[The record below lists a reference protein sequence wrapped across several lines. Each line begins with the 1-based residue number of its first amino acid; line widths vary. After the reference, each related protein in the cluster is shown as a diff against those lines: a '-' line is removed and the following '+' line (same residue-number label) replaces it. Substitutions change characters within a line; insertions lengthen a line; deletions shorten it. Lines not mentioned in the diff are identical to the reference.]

1 MAYDRGHVY
10 VTWGGGLGVGNQE
23 IWQTGVRLAPSVA
36 GDTPAFPTLAQG
48 QALMN
53 AMQTK
58 WIQGANQTI
67 NWCTLKW
74 VKFSEIGTSGA
85 LLGQPLV
92 IPSTPSAG
100 IAGPQST
107 VSHPFQISYVMTLW
121 SGQTYGKGNYGRC
134 YLPGPAFASNND
146 GAISGSQAS
155 YVDWFGSWLK
165 GIEASAA
172 TWPNGT
178 APLFVHIMHQGNSA
192 GGERS
197 SRVAKVRGG
206 SIMDTQRRR
215 RNKLRE
221 GYVDAT
227 TYP

>member
-10 VTWGGGLGVGNQE
+10 VTWGGTLGVGAQE
-23 IWQTGVRLAPSVA
+23 IWQTGVRVAPGAA

-48 QALMN
+48 QALMS

-58 WIQGANQTI
+58 WVLNTNQTM

-74 VKFSEIGTSGA
+74 LKFSEIGANGA

-92 IPSTPSAG
+92 VPSTPQSG
-100 IAGPQST
+100 IAGPQTT
-107 VSHPFQISYVMTLW
+107 VAHPFQISYVMTLW
-121 SGQTYGKGNYGRC
+121 SGSTYGKGNYGRC
-134 YLPGPAFASNND
+134 YLPAPAFASNND
-146 GAISGSQAS
+146 GAISGSQQS
-155 YVDWFGSWLK
+155 MVDWFGSWLK
-165 GIEASAA
+165 GIESSAA
-172 TWPNGT
+172 TWPNGS
-178 APLFVHIMHQGNSA
+178 APMWVHIMHQGSSS

-197 SRVAKVRGG
+197 NRVAKVRAGN
-206 SIMDTQRRR
+206 IMDTQRRR

-221 GYVDAT
+221 VYLDAA